1 MFSFEKKFLVFIEK
15 HLDICIMAAAFLFG
29 AYMRITMRYFV
40 SEDSYYDYLRWYD
53 EIKSM
58 GGLKALGTQVGDY
71 NVLFQTIVALFS
83 YTPII
88 PLYAYKLFST
98 LFDFLLALL
107 IAYIV
112 KKGSFSSDFKLAAFA
127 FSLVWL
133 SPVVALNSAMWGQCD
148 SIYTFFVILAVYLL
162 YKEKHI
168 ASMAVLGIAFSFKLQ
183 TVFILPFF
191 LFIYFYK
198 KKFSVLHFA
207 IVPAVMWVTTLPAI
221 ISGRGFLT
229 GFKLF
234 FEQTE
239 EYKCIMMDY
248 PSFWLCMAF
257 NYQQKYYEY
266 IRPIAMVITV
276 AVLAG
281 WMIFAI
287 KNKIN
292 MNATNF
298 IGFAL
303 ILTYSAVFFLPAMHE
318 RYGYIYEILAILY
331 MFKNKKSIIPCFLL
345 TLTSIATYSIYLFVA
360 PIELSHLG
368 IMNLCL
374 YIWYSI
380 IFVKDSLYRE
390 KK

>member
-1 MFSFEKKFLVFIEK
+1 MFSFEKKFLEFIEK
-15 HLDICIMAAAFLFG
+15 HLDICIFIAAFLIG
-29 AYMRITMRYFV
+29 SYMRITMRYFV
-40 SEDSYYDYLRWYD
+40 SQDSYDDYLRWYD
-53 EIKSM
+53 EIKAM

-88 PLYAYKLFST
+88 PLYAYKCFST
-98 LFDFLLALL
+98 FFDLLLSFAL
-107 IAYIV
+107 AVIV
-112 KKGSFSSDFKLAAFA
+112 KKGSVTSDLKASAIA

-148 SIYTFFVILAVYLL
+148 SIYTFFTILALYLL

-168 ASMAVLGIAFSFKLQ
+168 SSMAVLGIAFAFKLQ
-183 TVFILPFF
+183 TIFILPFF

-198 KKFSVLHFA
+198 KKFSFIHFG
-207 IVPAVMWVTTLPAI
+207 IVPIVMWITTLPAI
-221 ISGRGFLT
+221 ISGRGLFT
-229 GFKLF
+229 GFRLF

-239 EYKCIMMDY
+239 EYKCLMMDY
-248 PSFWLCMAF
+248 PSFWLCMAY
-257 NYQQKYYEY
+257 NYQQKFYEY
-266 IRPIAMVITV
+266 IRPIAMVITL

-281 WMIFAI
+281 WMIFVI

-318 RYGYIYEILAILY
+318 RYGYVYEILAILY

-345 TLTSIATYSIYLFVA
+345 TLVSICTYSIYLFVT
-360 PIELSHLG
+360 PIQLQHLG
-368 IMNLCL
+368 IMNLII
-374 YIWYSI
+374 YIWYCI
-380 IFVKDSLYRE
+380 LFVKDSLYRE